1 MEPMGSYKWDCKGGV
16 FILGFFVFCLG
27 VCAVSRL
34 SVPWLFGQV
43 LAPWFPW
50 LLGFSVSGLL
60 GFLGVLAVRPLGLL
74 ASRLPIASCI
84 ILYYVILNYIK

>member
-16 FILGFFVFCLG
+16 FILGIFVFCLG

-43 LAPWFPW
+43 LAPW
-50 LLGFSVSGLL
+50 
-60 GFLGVLAVRPLGLL
+60 VLAVRPLGLL

-84 ILYYVILNYIK
+84 ILYYVILNYIN